1 MRAPAKARSPR
12 PRVTVNAPFPAPVG
26 GWIAN
31 RSKAAPRAQGTP
43 PGALVL
49 ENWFPTSTGVK
60 LRRGT
65 QRYATVGVGE
75 DPVFSLFVYRI
86 GTQEQLFAATMTT
99 IYDISTINNAFPLEL
114 GNGNGDS
121 IGANNPDEV
130 VGTTADPGDVMLT
143 GLTSGSWVVAPMTT
157 DGGNFIRG
165 VNGSDLPFTYDGAA
179 FSTTAFPLTF
189 EAGEQAE
196 PEDLSFVWQYK
207 RRHFFIRKGSLDAYY
222 LPVNSIGGELAVLP
236 LGSVFALGGSLL
248 FGASWSL
255 GSSSAGGLGAQCIFV
270 TTEGEVAV
278 YQGDN
283 PDSVDSWSLVGVYR
297 IGRPLGKEAFIRA
310 GGDIIIA
317 TTVGFLPLSSAVN
330 LDAAALAPGAVS
342 SPIEEAWTEAVQRRS
357 DGDWQCITWPDQTMV
372 FVSPPSE
379 TAQPIFV
386 ANANTGAW
394 CKFTGWMPRCWV
406 VWRGRLFYG
415 GDGGQVV
422 ECNVT
427 GSDQGVSYTGRY
439 MGLFDDLGAPAAR
452 KIAKFARPSMQS
464 TVAISPSVSV
474 VFDWSQNFPPAPN
487 AEPAQADNVWDSATW
502 DNARWDSEAL
512 SVSYE
517 RWMSVGGSGVRI
529 APIVQITSGAQIPVD
544 AELIAVEVT
553 YSTGDIVT

>member
-1 MRAPAKARSPR
+1 MRAPAKARAPR
-12 PRVTVNAPFPAPVG
+12 PRVTTNAPFPAPVG

-31 RSKAAPRAQGTP
+31 RSKATPRQPNQP

-65 QRYATVGVGE
+65 RRYATVGVGE
-75 DPVFSLFVYRI
+75 DPVFSLFTYHV

-99 IYDISTINNAFPLEL
+99 IYDISTIANAFPIEI
-114 GNGNGDS
+114 GDGNGDS
-121 IGANNPDEV
+121 IGANDPDEV
-130 VGTTADPGDVMLT
+130 LGTPSDPGVVMLT
-143 GLTSGSWVVAPMTT
+143 GQTNGSWVVSPMTT

-165 VNGSDLPFTYDGAA
+165 VNGADLPFTYDGAD

-189 EAGEQAE
+189 ADGEQAE
-196 PEDLSFVWQYK
+196 PEDMSFVWQYK
-207 RRHFFIRKGSLDAYY
+207 RRHFFIRLGSLDAYY

-236 LGSVFALGGSLL
+236 LGAVFTLGGSLL

-283 PDSVDSWSLVGVYR
+283 PDSLDGWSLVGVYR

-317 TTVGFLPLSSAVN
+317 TTVGLLPLSTAIQ

-342 SPIEEAWTEAVQRRS
+342 SPIEDAWTEAVQRRS
-357 DGDWQCITWPDQTMV
+357 SGDWQCITWPDQAMV
-372 FVSPPSE
+372 LVAPP
-379 TAQPIFV
+379 AQTDQTVFV

-394 CKFTGWMPRCWV
+394 CKFTGWLPRCFA
-406 VWRGRLFYG
+406 VWRGRLYFG
-415 GDGGQVV
+415 SDGGQVV
-422 ECNVT
+422 EANVS

-439 MGLFDDLGAPAAR
+439 MGLYDDLGAPAAR
-452 KIAKFARPSMQS
+452 KMAMFARPSMQS
-464 TVAISPSVSV
+464 SVAISPSVSV
-474 VFDWSQNFPPAPN
+474 AFDWSTNFPPAPN
-487 AEPAQADNVWDSATW
+487 AEPAQSESAWDGGTW
-502 DNARWDSEAL
+502 DLSRWDSVEL
-512 SVSYE
+512 TVSYE
-517 RWMSVGGSGVRI
+517 RWNSVGGSGARI
-529 APIVQITSGAQIPVD
+529 APIVQITSGTAIPID
-544 AELIAVEVT
+544 AELIAVEIT
-553 YSTGDIVT
+553 YSVSDIVT

>member
-1 MRAPAKARSPR
+1 MRRPTVRRK
-12 PRVTVNAPFPAPVG
+12 PRVTANAPFPAPVG

-31 RSKAAPRAQGTP
+31 RSKASPRQQGTP

-49 ENWFPTSTGVK
+49 ENWFPTATGVK

-65 QRYATVGVGE
+65 RRYATVGVGE
-75 DPVFSLFVYRI
+75 DPVFSLFTYRV

-99 IYDISTINNAFPLEL
+99 IYDVTNITVATPMEIGVGDDDVL
-114 GNGNGDS
+114 GTGE
-121 IGANNPDEV
+121 PDESL
-130 VGTTADPGDVMLT
+130 GEPADPGVVVQT
-143 GLTSGSWVVAPMTT
+143 GLTNGNWVVAPMTT

-207 RRHFFIRKGSLDAYY
+207 RRHFFVRRGTLDAYY

-236 LGSVFALGGSLL
+236 LGAVFSLGGSLL

-283 PDSVDSWSLVGVYR
+283 PDSVDNWSLVGVYR
-297 IGRPLGKEAFIRA
+297 IGRPLGPEAFIRA

-342 SPIEEAWTEAVQRRS
+342 SPIEDAWVEAVQRRS
-357 DGDWQCITWPDQTMV
+357 IGDWKCITWPDQAMV
-372 FVSPPSE
+372 LVAPPGDNE
-379 TAQPIFV
+379 QPIFA

-394 CKFTGWMPRCWV
+394 CKFTGWRPRCFE

-415 GDGGQVV
+415 SDGGQVV

-427 GSDQGVSYTGRY
+427 GSDQGISYTGRY
-439 MGLFDDLGAPAAR
+439 MGLFDDLAAPAAR
-452 KIAKFARPSMQS
+452 KVAMFARPSMQS
-464 TVAISPSVSV
+464 SVQISPAVSV
-474 VFDWSQNFPPAPN
+474 VFDWDMSFPPAPN
-487 AEPAQADNVWDSATW
+487 AEPAQVDNVWDSATW
-502 DNARWDSEAL
+502 DNARWNSDVL

-517 RWMSVGGSGVRI
+517 RWSSVGGSGARL
-529 APIVQITSGAQIPVD
+529 APVLQITSGAMIPVD